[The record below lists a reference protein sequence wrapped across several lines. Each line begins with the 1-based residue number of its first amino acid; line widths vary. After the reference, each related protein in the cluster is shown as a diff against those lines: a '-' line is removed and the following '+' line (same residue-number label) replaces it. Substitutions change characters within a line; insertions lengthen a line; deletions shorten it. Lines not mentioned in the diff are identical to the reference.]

1 MTFNFRTMLIKEKLG
16 NLQTLSLNKRKI
28 DLLPIEWYE
37 ATKRILHKQTKSG
50 QTVTI
55 KFLQG
60 NPDLK
65 EGEIL
70 WMDETYIIAVEII
83 PCACI
88 VMTPG
93 SMRNASSLCY
103 EIGNKHLPLFY
114 EGDELIVPYEAPLFN
129 LLKASGYPVRV
140 EERKLQNALKTSV
153 LPHSQTGTSQR
164 LFNKILQLTTP
175 S

>member
-1 MTFNFRTMLIKEKLG
+1 MLIKEKLG
-16 NLQTLSLNKRKI
+16 NLHTSPINNRKI

-37 ATKRILHKQTKSG
+37 TTRRILHKQTRSG
-50 QTVTI
+50 QAVI
-55 KFLQG
+55 LKFLQA

-65 EGEIL
+65 EGDIL
-70 WMDETYIIAVEII
+70 WMDENTIITVEII
-83 PCACI
+83 PCSCI
-88 VMTPG
+88 VITPG
-93 SMRNASSLCY
+93 SIRNASSLCY

-114 EGDELIVPYEAPLFN
+114 EADELIVPYEGPLFN
-129 LLKASGYPVRV
+129 LLQASGYQVRV
-140 EERKLQNALKTSV
+140 EERKLKDALKTSV